1 MSQLITMKRRPRPDH
16 HPYRRWSAEEKAGY
30 LDAFPRS
37 GLSGVAF
44 CRAMGIPI
52 ATFTFWQRAA
62 RRTGTSAQRTPRSGV
77 AFARVEVV
85 SPPTTARVL
94 TDESRAGL
102 RVLVRGAT
110 GHEVALDGVDDRTA
124 VRVVALVLGRGPRR

>member
-1 MSQLITMKRRPRPDH
+1 MSQLMTMKARARPGHRA
-16 HPYRRWSAEEKAGY
+16 YRRWSAEEKAGY

-44 CRAMGIPI
+44 CRAMGIPL

-62 RRTGTSAQRTPRSGV
+62 RRAVTSAQQTPRSGV

-85 SPPTTARVL
+85 PSAAPAHVPM
-94 TDESRAGL
+94 DEARAGL

-110 GHEVALDGVDDRTA
+110 GHEVALDGVD
-124 VRVVALVLGRGPRR
+124 

>member
-1 MSQLITMKRRPRPDH
+1 MSQLITMKRRPRH
-16 HPYRRWSAEEKAGY
+16 GHRPYRRWSADEKARY

-44 CRAMGIPI
+44 CRAMDIPI

-62 RRTGTSAQRTPRSGV
+62 RRAVTGAQRTPRSAV

-85 SPPTTARVL
+85 PPAPTVRVWQE
-94 TDESRAGL
+94 ESRAGL

-110 GHEVALDGVDDRTA
+110 GHEVALDGVDDQTA
-124 VRVVALVLGRGPRR
+124 VRVVALVLGRGRRR